1 MLYFQFNTEKFNP
14 PQKTYSVTP
23 YKNGSPISESY
34 NETVLLSFGEV
45 SRRFFGKVYT
55 ELNLNIYM
63 NHALYDVLDIPMG
76 AFCVD
81 NECTPKSDCE
91 IQFEL
96 SEYTKLPIEE
106 LGNKSLQDLGIKIEF
121 CKKIANN
128 ESERLL
134 NQYMQQNG
142 LSYITEEVLQK
153 GLNNAEKANT
163 FSEFF
168 SEIFSVGKELIIID
182 PYLFKDDS
190 DEYCDLLADL
200 LNKAAAHS
208 IIVITNQKN
217 YKQSSYNKTSGKVNN
232 TIEIKYSND
241 FHDRFWI
248 SDRKKGFSTG
258 TSLNGIG
265 NKISSINLLPEND
278 VTEII
283 KLLCL
288 QSLI

>member
-1 MLYFQFNTEKFNP
+1 MIKIDKKEDCCGCNACVQRCPKHCIAMVEDQEGFSYPRINSNLCVDCGLCEKVCP
-14 PQKTYSVTP
+14 K
-23 YKNGSPISESY
+23 
-34 NETVLLSFGEV
+34 
-45 SRRFFGKVYT
+45 
-55 ELNLNIYM
+55 LNIRQRL
-63 NHALYDVLDIPMG
+63 N
-76 AFCVD
+76 
-81 NECTPKSDCE
+81 T
-91 IQFEL
+91 
-96 SEYTKLPIEE
+96 
-106 LGNKSLQDLGIKIEF
+106 LGYFAVKN
-121 CKKIANN
+121 NN